1 MLSYNDVFDELQNYI
16 LDEINMHNSLR
27 MKISHSN
34 SNSNSNSNSK
44 YKNDKQFVQ
53 KTITKKHELFIPHE
67 QDTLFWCFYIMKN
80 GDANYESLYNKN
92 VLVAKQL
99 KIDFVSIVR
108 KHKDTLKIYK
118 FDTKSN
124 IESNLANDNN
134 INSKTFLSLCAIN
147 NLNVIYI
154 RKKTYYELLMND
166 TNIIY
171 IIHEIPSQN
180 KYNNK
185 YGFEMA
191 TEETLDN
198 IKKTLYKVENVNK
211 PIKALSSYKLHELY
225 DISTRLAIETIHKE
239 TGKTKTKNELYETII
254 QYF

>member
-16 LDEINMHNSLR
+16 LDEVNMQKSLR
-27 MKISHSN
+27 MKISNSTSN
-34 SNSNSNSNSK
+34 
-44 YKNDKQFVQ
+44 YKNDKIIVD
-53 KTITKKHELFIPHE
+53 KNITKKPELFIPRQ

-92 VLVAKQL
+92 SLVAKQL
-99 KIDFVSIVR
+99 KIDLVSIVR
-108 KHKDTLKIYK
+108 KNKDTLKTYK
-118 FDTKSN
+118 FDTKTN

-134 INSKTFLSLCAIN
+134 INSKTFLSLCAIDN
-147 NLNVIYI
+147 INVIYI

-171 IIHEIPSQN
+171 IVHEIPSQS

-191 TEETLDN
+191 TEELLDN

-211 PIKALSSYKLHELY
+211 PIKALSSYKVQ
-225 DISTRLAIETIHKE
+225 DIIDICSRLAIETTNKE